1 MTCLFICT
9 AQGRTQ
15 AGHTAGEHLDLLF
28 QVTQLVSIW
37 VRALCLC
44 GAVLWLGVAQR
55 FCEES
60 WQQQLTLTERALV

>member
-1 MTCLFICT
+1 M
-9 AQGRTQ
+9 AQGRVQ

-44 GAVLWLGVAQR
+44 GAVLWLGVTQR

-60 WQQQLTLTERALV
+60 QQQQLTLTECALA